1 MQHALMFRC
10 GWSVLS
16 IWSMLADDAHTIQ
29 MAVTDV
35 RVYVRTM
42 LLMYVFGAAAS
53 LYRPGDN
60 LPCTYS
66 LSNCVIQ
73 EHRARSGVGG
83 VQWVQQV
90 SRQIPWER
98 VRKASH

>member
-1 MQHALMFRC
+1 MHLCSDVTGLF
-10 GWSVLS
+10 
-16 IWSMLADDAHTIQ
+16 IWSMLADDTHTIQ
-29 MAVTDV
+29 VAVTVTDV
-35 RVYVRTM
+35 RAYVRTM

-73 EHRARSGVGG
+73 EHRARSGVRC

-90 SRQIPWER
+90 SR
-98 VRKASH
+98 